1 MARGAASAH
10 RKERPK
16 PDPKRSKSAP
26 AWEEQLFFSRLRRHA
41 KIVYVLLALV
51 FVFSFVLLGVG
62 SGSNG
67 ISDAL
72 QSFFGQNSGS
82 SVGSQIHDKQDAV
95 ARSPQNVNLYL
106 DLAGLY
112 QSDNQEAKALATLQK
127 ARQVA
132 PQNLDVINRIASIY
146 GGQAGRAADNYR
158 AVFAGYSQNV
168 VNSPGL
174 DTSSPLGQALTSD
187 PYSQAL
193 QTQLNDAYTKVTT
206 AYRRSRASTSRPP
219 RRRRAPPTSPT
230 RCCSGPPPPRARTTS
245 PPRSPPTSSSSR
257 WRPTTRTPRRSGRRL
272 LSCRRPSGSRRV
284 RLPRP

>member
-1 MARGAASAH
+1 MARGAASTQ

-16 PDPKRSKSAP
+16 PDPKRSKKAP
-26 AWEEQLFFSRLRRHA
+26 AWEDQLFFSRLRRHA

-72 QSFFGQNSGS
+72 QSFFGSNNGS
-82 SVGSQIHDKQDAV
+82 SLGSQISDKQKAV
-95 ARSPQNVNLYL
+95 AQSPKDVNLYL

-112 QSDNQEAKALATLQK
+112 QSDNQEANALATLRK

-132 PQNLDVINRIASIY
+132 PQNLDVIDRIGSIY
-146 GGQAGRAADNYR
+146 GAQAGRAGDNYR
-158 AVFAGYSQNV
+158 AVFAVYSQNV
-168 VNSPGL
+168 TNAPGL

-187 PYSQAL
+187 PYTQGL

-206 AYRRSRASTSRPP
+206 AYRKVAGVYQQAAQVAKGTSDEPNALLQWASAAQSANDVTTAITAYQQFLKVSPDNAN
-219 RRRRAPPTSPT
+219 AP
-230 RCCSGPPPPRARTTS
+230 A
-245 PPRSPPTSSSSR
+245 
-257 WRPTTRTPRRSGRRL
+257 
-272 LSCRRPSGSRRV
+272 V
-284 RLPRP
+284 RQTLAQLQASLGQPQG

>member
-1 MARGAASAH
+1 MARGAASTQ

-16 PDPKRSKSAP
+16 PDPKRSKNAP

-41 KIVYVLLALV
+41 KVMYVLLALV

-72 QSFFGQNSGS
+72 QSVFGRNTGS
-82 SVGSQIHDKQDAV
+82 SLSSQIDDKQQAV
-95 ARSPQNVNLYL
+95 ARSTQDVSLYL

-112 QSDNQEAKALATLQK
+112 QSDNQEAKALATLRK
-127 ARQVA
+127 AQQVA
-132 PQNLDVINRIASIY
+132 PKDLDVINRIASIY

-158 AVFAGYSQNV
+158 AVYGVYAQNV
-168 VNSPGL
+168 TNAPGL

-193 QTQLNDAYTKVTT
+193 QTQLNDAYTKATSAYQKVAGVYRQAAQVAKGTSEEPNALLQWASAAQSANDVTT
-206 AYRRSRASTSRPP
+206 AIVAYKRFLDVAPDNANAPAVRQTLAQLQASAGQ
-219 RRRRAPPTSPT
+219 AP
-230 RCCSGPPPPRARTTS
+230 G
-245 PPRSPPTSSSSR
+245 
-257 WRPTTRTPRRSGRRL
+257 
-272 LSCRRPSGSRRV
+272 
-284 RLPRP
+284 

>member
-1 MARGAASAH
+1 MARGAASTQ
-10 RKERPK
+10 RKQRPK
-16 PDPKRSKSAP
+16 PDPKRSKNAP

-41 KIVYVLLALV
+41 KVIYVLLALV

-82 SVGSQIHDKQDAV
+82 SIGSQIHDKQQAV
-95 ARSPQNVNLYL
+95 ARSPKNVSLYL

-112 QSDNQEAKALATLQK
+112 QTDNQEAKALATLRK

-132 PQNLDVINRIASIY
+132 PKDLDVINRIASIY

-158 AVFAGYSQNV
+158 AAYAVYAQNV
-168 VNSPGL
+168 TNAPGL

-187 PYSQAL
+187 PYSQGL
-193 QTQLNDAYTKVTT
+193 QTQLNDAYTKVTSAYQKVAGVYKQAAQVAKGTSEEPNALLQWASAAQSANDVTT
-206 AYRRSRASTSRPP
+206 AIVAYKRFLDVAPDNANAPAVRQTLAQLQASAGQ
-219 RRRRAPPTSPT
+219 AP
-230 RCCSGPPPPRARTTS
+230 G
-245 PPRSPPTSSSSR
+245 
-257 WRPTTRTPRRSGRRL
+257 
-272 LSCRRPSGSRRV
+272 
-284 RLPRP
+284 

>member
-1 MARGAASAH
+1 MARGAASTQ

-16 PDPKRSKSAP
+16 PDPKRSKNAP

-72 QSFFGQNSGS
+72 QGFFGSNNGS
-82 SVGSQIHDKQDAV
+82 SLGSQISDKQKAV
-95 ARSPQNVNLYL
+95 AQSPKDVNLYL

-112 QSDNQEAKALATLQK
+112 QSDNQEANALATLRR

-132 PQNLDVINRIASIY
+132 PQNLDVIARIASIY
-146 GGQAGRAADNYR
+146 GAQAGRAGDNYR
-158 AVFAGYSQNV
+158 AVFAVYSQNV
-168 VNSPGL
+168 TNAPGL

-187 PYSQAL
+187 PYTQGL

-206 AYRRSRASTSRPP
+206 AYQKVAGVYKQAAQVAKGTSDEPNALLQWASAAQSANDVTTAIAAYQQFLKV
-219 RRRRAPPTSPT
+219 APDNANAP
-230 RCCSGPPPPRARTTS
+230 A
-245 PPRSPPTSSSSR
+245 
-257 WRPTTRTPRRSGRRL
+257 
-272 LSCRRPSGSRRV
+272 V
-284 RLPRP
+284 RQTLAQLQASLGQPQG

>member
-1 MARGAASAH
+1 MARGAASTQ

-16 PDPKRSKSAP
+16 PDPKRSKKAP
-26 AWEEQLFFSRLRRHA
+26 AWEDQLFFSRLRRHA

-72 QSFFGQNSGS
+72 QSFFGSNTGS
-82 SVGSQIHDKQDAV
+82 SLGSQISDKQKAV
-95 ARSPQNVNLYL
+95 ARSPKDVNLYL

-112 QSDNQEAKALATLQK
+112 QSDNQEANALATLRK

-132 PQNLDVINRIASIY
+132 PQNLDVIDRIGSIY
-146 GGQAGRAADNYR
+146 GAQAGRAGDNYR
-158 AVFAGYSQNV
+158 AVFAVYSQNV
-168 VNSPGL
+168 TNAPGL

-187 PYSQAL
+187 PYTQGL

-206 AYRRSRASTSRPP
+206 AYRKVAGVYQQAAQVAKGTSDEPNALLQWASAAQSANDVTTAITAYQQFLKVSPDNAN
-219 RRRRAPPTSPT
+219 AP
-230 RCCSGPPPPRARTTS
+230 A
-245 PPRSPPTSSSSR
+245 
-257 WRPTTRTPRRSGRRL
+257 
-272 LSCRRPSGSRRV
+272 V
-284 RLPRP
+284 RQTLAQLQASLGQPQG

>member
-1 MARGAASAH
+1 MARGAASTQ

-16 PDPKRSKSAP
+16 PDPKRSKNAP

-72 QSFFGQNSGS
+72 QSFFGSNNGS
-82 SVGSQIHDKQDAV
+82 SLGSQISDKQKAV
-95 ARSPQNVNLYL
+95 ARSPKDVNLYL

-112 QSDNQEAKALATLQK
+112 QSDNQEANALATLRK

-132 PQNLDVINRIASIY
+132 PQNLDVIDRIGSIY
-146 GGQAGRAADNYR
+146 GAQAGRAGDNYR
-158 AVFAGYSQNV
+158 AVFAVYSQNV
-168 VNSPGL
+168 TNAPGL

-187 PYSQAL
+187 PYTQGL

-206 AYRRSRASTSRPP
+206 AYRKVAGVYQQAAQVAKGTSDEPNALLQWASAAQSANDVTTAITAYQQFLKV
-219 RRRRAPPTSPT
+219 APDNANAP
-230 RCCSGPPPPRARTTS
+230 A
-245 PPRSPPTSSSSR
+245 
-257 WRPTTRTPRRSGRRL
+257 
-272 LSCRRPSGSRRV
+272 V
-284 RLPRP
+284 RQTLAQLQASLGQPQG

>member
-1 MARGAASAH
+1 MARGAASTQ

-16 PDPKRSKSAP
+16 PDPKRSKKAP
-26 AWEEQLFFSRLRRHA
+26 AWEDQLFFSRLRRHA

-72 QSFFGQNSGS
+72 QSFFGSNNGS
-82 SVGSQIHDKQDAV
+82 SLGSQISDKQKAV
-95 ARSPQNVNLYL
+95 ARSPKDVNLYL

-112 QSDNQEAKALATLQK
+112 QSDNQEANALATLRK

-132 PQNLDVINRIASIY
+132 PQNLDVIDRIGSIY
-146 GGQAGRAADNYR
+146 GAQAGRAGDNYR
-158 AVFAGYSQNV
+158 AVFAVYSQNV
-168 VNSPGL
+168 TNAPGL

-187 PYSQAL
+187 PYTQGL

-206 AYRRSRASTSRPP
+206 AYRKVAGVYQQAAQVAKGTSDEPNALLQWASAAQSANDVTTAITAYQQFLKVSPDNAN
-219 RRRRAPPTSPT
+219 AP
-230 RCCSGPPPPRARTTS
+230 A
-245 PPRSPPTSSSSR
+245 
-257 WRPTTRTPRRSGRRL
+257 
-272 LSCRRPSGSRRV
+272 V
-284 RLPRP
+284 RQTLAQLQASLGQPQG

>member
-1 MARGAASAH
+1 MARGAASTQ

-72 QSFFGQNSGS
+72 QSVFGQNTGS
-82 SVGSQIHDKQDAV
+82 SVGSQINDKQDAV

-127 ARQVA
+127 ARQVD
-132 PQNLDVINRIASIY
+132 PKNLDVIDRIASIY

-158 AVFAGYSQNV
+158 AVYAGYSQNV

-174 DTSSPLGQALTSD
+174 DPSSPLGQALTSD

-206 AYRRSRASTSRPP
+206 AYQKVAGVYKQAALAAKGTSDEPNALLQWASAAQSANDVTTAITAYQQFLKV
-219 RRRRAPPTSPT
+219 APDNANAP
-230 RCCSGPPPPRARTTS
+230 A
-245 PPRSPPTSSSSR
+245 
-257 WRPTTRTPRRSGRRL
+257 
-272 LSCRRPSGSRRV
+272 V
-284 RLPRP
+284 RQTLAQLQASLGQQQG

>member
-1 MARGAASAH
+1 MARGATSTQ
-10 RKERPK
+10 RKQRPK

-41 KIVYVLLALV
+41 KVMYVLLALV

-72 QSFFGQNSGS
+72 QSFFGRNTGS
-82 SVGSQIHDKQDAV
+82 SLSSQIGDKQQAV
-95 ARSPQNVNLYL
+95 ARSPQDVSLYL

-112 QSDNQEAKALATLQK
+112 QSDNQEAKALTTLRK

-132 PQNLDVINRIASIY
+132 PKDLDVINRIASIY

-158 AVFAGYSQNV
+158 AAYAVYAQNV
-168 VNSPGL
+168 TNAPGL

-187 PYSQAL
+187 SYSQAL
-193 QTQLNDAYTKVTT
+193 QTQLNDAYTKVTS
-206 AYRRSRASTSRPP
+206 AYQKVAGVYKQAAQVAKGTSEEPNALLQWASAAQSANDVTSAIVAYKRFLDV
-219 RRRRAPPTSPT
+219 APDNANAPT
-230 RCCSGPPPPRARTTS
+230 
-245 PPRSPPTSSSSR
+245 
-257 WRPTTRTPRRSGRRL
+257 
-272 LSCRRPSGSRRV
+272 V
-284 RLPRP
+284 RQTLAQLQASAGQAPG

>member
-1 MARGAASAH
+1 MARGAASTQ
-10 RKERPK
+10 RKQRPK

-41 KIVYVLLALV
+41 KVMYVLLALV

-72 QSFFGQNSGS
+72 QSFFGRNTGS
-82 SVGSQIHDKQDAV
+82 SLSSQIGDKQQAV
-95 ARSPQNVNLYL
+95 ARSPQDVSLYL

-112 QSDNQEAKALATLQK
+112 QSDNQEAKALATLRK

-132 PQNLDVINRIASIY
+132 PKDLDVINRIASIY

-158 AVFAGYSQNV
+158 AVYAVYAQNV
-168 VNSPGL
+168 TNPPGL

-193 QTQLNDAYTKVTT
+193 QTQLNGAYTKVTSAYQKVAGVYKQAAQVARGTSEEPNALLQWASAAQSANDVPT
-206 AYRRSRASTSRPP
+206 AIVAYKRFLDVAPDNANAPAVRQTLAQLQASVGQ
-219 RRRRAPPTSPT
+219 AP
-230 RCCSGPPPPRARTTS
+230 G
-245 PPRSPPTSSSSR
+245 
-257 WRPTTRTPRRSGRRL
+257 
-272 LSCRRPSGSRRV
+272 
-284 RLPRP
+284 

>member
-1 MARGAASAH
+1 MARGAASAP
-10 RKERPK
+10 RKQRPK

-72 QSFFGQNSGS
+72 QSFFGRNTGS
-82 SVGSQIHDKQDAV
+82 SISSQIHDKQQAV

-112 QSDNQEAKALATLQK
+112 QTDNQEANALATLRK
-127 ARQVA
+127 ARKIA
-132 PQNLDVINRIASIY
+132 PNNLDVINRIASVY
-146 GGQAGRAADNYR
+146 GAQAGRAGDNYR
-158 AVFAGYSQNV
+158 NVFAVYSENV
-168 VNSPGL
+168 TTPPGL
-174 DTSSPLGQALTSD
+174 DTSSPIGQALTSD

-206 AYRRSRASTSRPP
+206 AYSKVANVYKQAAQVAKGTSEEPNALLQWASAAQSANDTTTAITAYRRFLKAAPDNPNAAAVRQTLAQLQASVGQAP
-219 RRRRAPPTSPT
+219 R
-230 RCCSGPPPPRARTTS
+230 
-245 PPRSPPTSSSSR
+245 
-257 WRPTTRTPRRSGRRL
+257 
-272 LSCRRPSGSRRV
+272 
-284 RLPRP
+284 